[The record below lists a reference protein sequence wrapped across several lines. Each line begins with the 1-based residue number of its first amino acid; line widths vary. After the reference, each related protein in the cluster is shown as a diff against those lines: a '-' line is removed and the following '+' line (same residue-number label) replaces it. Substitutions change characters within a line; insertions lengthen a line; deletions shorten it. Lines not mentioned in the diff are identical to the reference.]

1 MSNKR
6 LIESAD
12 KRIVHFIFN
21 TQQQLQIT
29 PFSRKVSQMMDGE
42 LERCEAEDRDKFESY
57 LERII
62 DDQLEEGETNPIKY
76 YKNHNYELALE
87 NINNI
92 AFSTADNPFFKSQFA
107 KYYPEAIVIGSS
119 GEILAHIT
127 QKNTESLKFKNLEFV
142 ENFRDEKLRIND
154 DKKVK
159 MNLKDFS
166 DDEGIII
173 IFLVKTFDNR
183 KEKPDEAAYA

>member
-62 DDQLEEGETNPIKY
+62 DD
-76 YKNHNYELALE
+76 
-87 NINNI
+87 
-92 AFSTADNPFFKSQFA
+92 
-107 KYYPEAIVIGSS
+107 
-119 GEILAHIT
+119 
-127 QKNTESLKFKNLEFV
+127 
-142 ENFRDEKLRIND
+142 
-154 DKKVK
+154 
-159 MNLKDFS
+159 
-166 DDEGIII
+166 
-173 IFLVKTFDNR
+173 
-183 KEKPDEAAYA
+183 